1 MDERGMRST
10 TTPHPFPRTKPRI
23 ADLEK
28 NGLCALKTDDPTEM
42 DQRTFASLL
51 SLARAAKNACGQ
63 VIARSD
69 HEYRTRLELQQS
81 LDAFDWS
88 DKE

>member
-1 MDERGMRST
+1 MDYRIMQKHEL
-10 TTPHPFPRTKPRI
+10 HP
-23 ADLEK
+23 
-28 NGLCALKTDDPTEM
+28 
-42 DQRTFASLL
+42 LL
-51 SLARAAKNACGQ
+51 RLARAAKNACGQ

-88 DKE
+88 DE

>member
-1 MDERGMRST
+1 M
-10 TTPHPFPRTKPRI
+10 KPKI
-23 ADLEK
+23 ADLER
-28 NGLCALKTDDPTEM
+28 TM
-42 DQRTFASLL
+42 DYRIMQKHELHPLL
-51 SLARAAKNACGQ
+51 RLARAAKNACGQ

-88 DKE
+88 DE